1 MKSLFTTFSLFAKL
15 LLFLALFMSAVVIWA
30 LSQFPTSKEIRGC
43 LTTKMFNV
51 DLCPG
56 GPGYVKLSQI
66 SDNLEKAVLISE
78 DSAFYQHNGFDLQ
91 ELENSIKKNLAEKR
105 FARGGSTISQQL
117 AKNMFLNREKTLTR
131 KVKEAII
138 TLQLERELSK
148 KEILER
154 YLNVVQLGKDIF
166 GVKKAASFY
175 FKKHPSELTVLE
187 SAFLAFLLP
196 SPEVYSKSF
205 YKKSLTPFA
214 RKRLAQII
222 DRLYSYNR
230 ISDEQYLSAKVEL
243 EYFLTGTQPPPLEA
257 QEIESLDEEAAAL
270 EEELG
275 TTE

>member
-1 MKSLFTTFSLFAKL
+1 
-15 LLFLALFMSAVVIWA
+15 MSAVTIWS
-30 LSQFPTSKEIRGC
+30 LSQFPTSQEIRGC
-43 LTTKMFNV
+43 LTTKMFQV

-56 GPGYVKLSQI
+56 GPGYVRLNQI

-105 FARGGSTISQQL
+105 FARGGSTITQQL
-117 AKNMFLNREKTLTR
+117 AKNMFLSREKTLTR
-131 KVKEAII
+131 KVREAII
-138 TLQLERELSK
+138 TLQLERKLSK

-154 YLNVVQLGKDIF
+154 YLNVVQFGRDIF

-205 YKKSLTPFA
+205 YKKTLTPFA

-222 DRLYSYNR
+222 DRLYAYNR
-230 ISDEQYLSAKVEL
+230 ISDEQYLDAKGEL
-243 EYFLTGTQPPPLEA
+243 EYFLTGTQPPLVDS
-257 QEIESLDEEAAAL
+257 QDIDSLDEEAAAIQ
-270 EEELG
+270 EEQG